1 MSPTIVTTYSNKK
14 SPVLQLLSTDAAIP
28 PPPASRPQ
36 VEPAQHPDQLGIVQ
50 LNAFFTL
57 GGRQELKRA
66 SLQALV
72 PNAESIPIPKQDLE
86 PIALAIQEG
95 EQVA

>member
-1 MSPTIVTTYSNKK
+1 MSPTIVTTHPNKK
-14 SPVLQLLSTDAAIP
+14 SPFVRFFSTDAAIP

-36 VEPAQHPDQLGIVQ
+36 VEPAQHLDQLGIVQ

-66 SLQALV
+66 SLQPLV

-86 PIALAIQEG
+86 PIALAIQEQ